1 MEIQEVEEACPVAV
15 VIQVVNLMVGSPDL
29 GSYLHL
35 ALENHR
41 MDCLAA
47 AAAGFQIEAGRQVKI
62 VVACQM
68 KIVMVVEVTVAASSA
83 LEQNP
88 GPGNWK
94 VASAASAVSA
104 SWAWLAEPAASW
116 AA

>member
-1 MEIQEVEEACPVAV
+1 MAV

-68 KIVMVVEVTVAASSA
+68 KIAAAAAEAVAASLA

-88 GPGNWK
+88 GPGN
-94 VASAASAVSA
+94 
-104 SWAWLAEPAASW
+104 
-116 AA
+116 